1 MNKSA
6 FVGIAFLVLFYADAN
21 AQWVQTNSPES
32 NSHELKCIVA
42 DEGNLYVATRGNGV
56 YKSID
61 GGGNWTPVNNG
72 IGETVA
78 TSFVDALAVVPST
91 SGNGTNLFAGMGGGG
106 IWRSTDEG
114 ASWFQVYDIGVWYL
128 GGTGSTVLAGAAQVG
143 YNSGVY
149 RSTSDGQTWTRCN
162 GGFTSAADS
171 NVRCFASLK
180 VGNTTYTYT
189 GTDGGAF
196 ISTNGGASWT
206 RISNGLPPSRVE
218 SIIATP
224 GTGGAGVTIF
234 AGVYLYGVYRSTDN
248 GTSWTEA
255 NNGLFHQGQTP
266 YVDAF
271 VASLVPGRTTSNVF
285 ASYHGNVFVST
296 DNGATWE
303 NTGWPLYIGDAQSL
317 VINGGMLYGASPA
330 GIWKYSLTTDSS
342 WVVQQSG
349 INDSLTA
356 VVAVSNNVVW
366 AGGRN
371 GKVLRTSNGG
381 TTWNSVGGG
390 AIGTDI
396 VNTVEALD
404 ANTALVATYSET
416 GGKIARTTNGG
427 SSWSSVYNITGA
439 FIGGIQMKN
448 TLEGYAVGSPIN
460 GKWLVLKTTNGGIS
474 WESLKTAP
482 TQIADDYGPVGVQL
496 LGDTLWFGTFSGSIY
511 RSTDLGATWTSATTS
526 ETTSYG
532 PHFNS
537 PTKGLMGNFSD
548 GSFYKSTDG
557 GTSWIKA
564 PATVYH
570 TATSISGLGDEF
582 WATTGGSI
590 AYTKNLGQSWSF
602 ATPGHSGHTTLSAL
616 SFSPVASALNGWAV
630 GAAGLILH
638 YQRQGTT
645 PVAIN
650 AQTRATKPGLEQ
662 NFPNPFT
669 STTTI
674 KYKVAEPGFI
684 SLKVF
689 NALGTEVASLVNE
702 KKATGEYTS
711 ELNAAGLSDGI
722 YFCRLQ
728 AGLITDTKKLIKRK

>member
-6 FVGIAFLVLFYADAN
+6 FVGIAFLALFYADAN
-21 AQWVQTNSPES
+21 AQWVQTESPPS
-32 NSHELKCIVA
+32 PHCIAA
-42 DEGNLYVATRGNGV
+42 DAGNLYVGTRGYGA
-56 YKSID
+56 YKSTD
-61 GGGNWTPVNNG
+61 GGASWTPVNNG
-72 IGETVA
+72 IGGTVLS
-78 TSFVDALAVVPST
+78 SFVDALAVVPSS
-91 SGNGTNLFAGMGGGG
+91 SGSGTNLFACMLGGGT
-106 IWRSTDEG
+106 WRSSDEG
-114 ASWFQVYDIGVWYL
+114 ASWFQIYDIEVWYL
-128 GGTGSTVLAGAAQVG
+128 GVTGSTVLAGAAQRG
-143 YNSGVY
+143 DNNGVY

-180 VGNTTYTYT
+180 VGSTTYTYA
-189 GTDGGAF
+189 GTDGGVF
-196 ISTNGGASWT
+196 ISTNDGASWT
-206 RISNGLPPSRVE
+206 RISNGLPSGRVE

-224 GTGGAGVTIF
+224 GEGGVGVTIF
-234 AGVYLYGVYRSTDN
+234 AGVFLYGVYRSTDN

-255 NNGLFHQGQTP
+255 NNGLFYQGQTP

-271 VASLVPGRTTSNVF
+271 VASPVPGRTTSNVF
-285 ASYHGNVFVST
+285 VSYHGDVFLST
-296 DNGATWE
+296 DNGTTWE
-303 NTGWPLYIGDAQSL
+303 NTGWPLYIGGAHSL
-317 VINGGMLYGASPA
+317 VINGGMLYGASP
-330 GIWKYSLTTDSS
+330 GEIWKYSLTADSS

-356 VVAVSNNVVW
+356 VMAVSNNVVW
-366 AGGRN
+366 AGGTN

-396 VNTVEALD
+396 VNAVEALD

-416 GGKIARTTNGG
+416 GGKIFKTTNGG
-427 SSWSSVYNITGA
+427 SSWSSVYSITGA
-439 FIGGIQMKN
+439 LIGGIQMKN
-448 TLEGYAVGSPIN
+448 ALEGYAVGSPIG

-474 WESLKTAP
+474 WESLKPAP
-482 TQIADDYGPVGVQL
+482 VQIADDYGPVGVQL

-511 RSTDLGATWTSATTS
+511 RSIDLGVTWTSATTS
-526 ETTSYG
+526 GSTSFG

-537 PTKGLMGNFSD
+537 PTKGLLGNFGD
-548 GSFYKSTDG
+548 GSFYRSTDG
-557 GTSWIKA
+557 GTTWIKA
-564 PATVYH
+564 QATVYH
-570 TATSISGLGDEF
+570 KATCISGMGDEF

-602 ATPGHSGHTTLSAL
+602 AAPGHSGQTTLSAV

-645 PVAIN
+645 PVAIH

-674 KYKVAEPGFI
+674 RYKVAEPGFI

-702 KKATGEYTS
+702 KKAAGEYAV
-711 ELNAAGLSDGI
+711 ELNAAGLSGGI

-728 AGLITDTKKLIKRK
+728 AGLILETKKLILQK